1 MKNIAKKKRR
11 NDIIPRKKDEHQK
24 QDYSGLFRKEIDLY
38 HLLVLREGAKHGF
51 KTHDGI
57 SMQQIAKEIGI
68 VTNTATARAKSL
80 KSYEITDHSTAVDLF
95 KLFPCHCIIFLK
107 YPEPKSYDKKDR
119 TEITKEIIDY
129 VHKLENRKV
138 YISRGF
144 NITGWPWDMVLEV
157 HAFNYSEIASMVVD
171 DIYHKFNI
179 SETQTSQIFNY
190 EITPTVEL
198 LDQLITDL
206 TTQRNNNNHRYL
218 ENT

>member
-1 MKNIAKKKRR
+1 MKNNGEIQRR
-11 NDIIPRKKDEHQK
+11 NDIIPKKKDENQNE
-24 QDYSGLFRKEIDLY
+24 DYSELFRKEIDLY
-38 HLLVLREGAKHGF
+38 HLQVLLEGAKHGF

-57 SMQQIAKEIGI
+57 SMQQIAKEIGV

-95 KLFPCHCIIFLK
+95 KLFPCHCLIFLK
-107 YPEPKSYDKKDR
+107 YPTPQAYSKKDR
-119 TEITKEIIDY
+119 TEITKEIIEY
-129 VHKLENRKV
+129 VHTLEDRKV

-144 NITGWPWDMVLEV
+144 NITGWPWDLVLEV
-157 HAFNYSEIASMVVD
+157 HAFDHSEIASMVVD

-190 EITPTVEL
+190 ELTPTVDL
-198 LDQLITDL
+198 IQQLITDL
-206 TTQRNNNNHRYL
+206 TKRRPRDNSYL